1 MELILASTSPYRRAL
16 LERLGIP
23 FTAIAPDCDEEVL
36 KDSGLLPLE
45 IARELARRKAASIS
59 GQSPHAAVV
68 GSDQVLDL
76 NGELLGKAGSAEA
89 AVRQLQRLAGRSHRL
104 VTAVAVASPVG
115 WFAWENTSVLTMR
128 SLSAE
133 ALQRYVSADRPW
145 DCAGSYKLECRGIA
159 LFERIDTDDQT
170 AIIGLP
176 LLRLTQVLSGLGFEI
191 P

>member
-23 FTAIAPDCDEEVL
+23 FTAIAPDCDEEAL
-36 KDSGLLPLE
+36 KDSGLQPLE
-45 IARELARRKAASIS
+45 VARELARRKAASIS
-59 GQSPHAAVV
+59 SQSPHAAVV

-76 NGELLGKAGSAEA
+76 DGELLGKAGSAEA
-89 AVRQLQRLAGRSHRL
+89 AVRQLQRLTGRSHRL

-115 WFAWENTSVLTMR
+115 WFVWENTSVLTMR
-128 SLSAE
+128 SLTQE
-133 ALQRYVSADRPW
+133 ALHRYVSDDRPW
-145 DCAGSYKLECRGIA
+145 DCAGSYKLEYRGIA

-176 LLRLTQVLSGLGFEI
+176 LLRLTQVLTELGFEI